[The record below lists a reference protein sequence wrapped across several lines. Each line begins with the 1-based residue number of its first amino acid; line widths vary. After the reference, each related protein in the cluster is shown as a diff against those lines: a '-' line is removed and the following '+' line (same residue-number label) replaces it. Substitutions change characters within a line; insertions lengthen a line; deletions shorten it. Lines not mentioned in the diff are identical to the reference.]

1 MQPLTL
7 LLLRESNDH
16 TAVHFAKEFE
26 HVRAHQKKKKE
37 KEGYTP
43 EEIATEALV
52 RLQMTLLRFS
62 LTDNSPCSY
71 IPHPTRTLLT

>member
-37 KEGYTP
+37 KESYTP

-52 RLQMTLLRFS
+52 RL
-62 LTDNSPCSY
+62 
-71 IPHPTRTLLT
+71 